1 MTTTF
6 PYTDEKALVAAL
18 KANEPAAYEQ
28 LIEQYADQ
36 VYRVAYRLLQ
46 NPHDAEDAM
55 QEAFLAV
62 YLRIHEFQGQAK
74 LSSWLYRVVTNKA
87 LDILRKRQRKT
98 ETATEALEDLN
109 EDAAELLPDPQAVLP
124 EDWLMRQEI
133 NDLIAAGL
141 ATLSPRL
148 RAAFVL
154 FEMEGLSM
162 EEVAAALNIS
172 PSAAKVRVHRARQA
186 LRAYLATHMPSP
198 NTPKE

>member
-1 MTTTF
+1 MRF
-6 PYTDEKALVAAL
+6 PYESEKALIAAL
-18 KANEPAAYEQ
+18 KANDPAAYEQ

-62 YLRIHEFQGQAK
+62 YLRIDEFQNQAK
-74 LSSWLYRVVTNKA
+74 LSSWLYRIVTNKA

-98 ETATEALEDLN
+98 EAATNTIEDLG
-109 EDAAELLPDPQAVLP
+109 EDVAERLPDTQAVLP
-124 EDWLMRQEI
+124 EDWIAQQEI
-133 NDLIAAGL
+133 NDLITTGL
-141 ATLSPRL
+141 ETLSPRL

-162 EEVAAALNIS
+162 EEVAAALNIL

-186 LRAYLATHMPSP
+186 LRDYLSAHMPSP
-198 NTPKE
+198 SA